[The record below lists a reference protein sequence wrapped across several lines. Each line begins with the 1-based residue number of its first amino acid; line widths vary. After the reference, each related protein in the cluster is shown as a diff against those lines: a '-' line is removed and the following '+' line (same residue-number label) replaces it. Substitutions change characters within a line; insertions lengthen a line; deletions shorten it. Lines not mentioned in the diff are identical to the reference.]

1 MVQNRRSAITYEV
14 YRPLIRLAVGLIIL
28 VLINWLLTSL
38 PMISALSIPRIPV
51 SINAIISMIIGIIMI
66 SLLFNFRQDFV
77 PRLEQALPTFK
88 ELAEI
93 VHAATSLGMIVVA
106 YVMFDDVIL
115 PFMSRFTWVYP
126 LVFLLIALWP
136 LVILIV
142 TLIRSSGK
150 IADMATFGIA
160 KTRGEVLECPHCHA
174 IIPGNA
180 SYCPNCSDKITVVAA
195 DGSTIKCATCG
206 IENRIGDTFCLGC
219 GKPLSSKET
228 KVSKKTT

>member
-1 MVQNRRSAITYEV
+1 
-14 YRPLIRLAVGLIIL
+14 
-28 VLINWLLTSL
+28 
-38 PMISALSIPRIPV
+38 MISALSIPRIPV